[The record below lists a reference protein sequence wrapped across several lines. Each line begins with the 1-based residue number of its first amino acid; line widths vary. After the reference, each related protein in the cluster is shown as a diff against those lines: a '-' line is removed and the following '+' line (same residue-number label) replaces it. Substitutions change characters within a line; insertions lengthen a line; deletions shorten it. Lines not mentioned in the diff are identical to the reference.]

1 MATEPNVDDT
11 ITTIIVD
18 SMKMLKEE
26 RPSPTILNTI
36 ENRRKHLGHDASEF
50 NRIMNLAG
58 EFGAAISFPI
68 YWRYRVKLEHPGA
81 LSDEEVGEKITSTFK
96 DGEYGYAA
104 LERLQQP
111 GYLKRGFSAIMDAVE
126 ALFEAIGAVIAFVIF
141 WGVAIFIIKYW
152 EQVTPVV
159 VWIIKGVVAILIGVV
174 GFLWQ
179 LVVWVFGL
187 VFG

>member
-68 YWRYRVKLEHPGA
+68 YCRYRVKLEHPGA

-152 EQVTPVV
+152 DQVKPVV
-159 VWIIKGVVAILIGVV
+159 VRIIEVAVAILIGAV
-174 GFLWQ
+174 GLLWQ